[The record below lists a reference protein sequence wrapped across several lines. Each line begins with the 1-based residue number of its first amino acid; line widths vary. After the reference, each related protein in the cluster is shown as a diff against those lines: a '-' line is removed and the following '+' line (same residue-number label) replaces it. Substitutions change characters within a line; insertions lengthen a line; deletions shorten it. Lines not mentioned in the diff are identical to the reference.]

1 MQSPALERAMAMAQR
16 LEAARAAAR
25 GQRDDRP
32 SSQAARFSHGAH
44 SPFGPRG
51 PRLDQ
56 AQLDEQLRQLD
67 PATRTM
73 LLKMQPRV
81 REELLQGMRE
91 EGPEGYR
98 QFIREYFQRLTE
110 VHGPHDR

>member
-1 MQSPALERAMAMAQR
+1 MAMAQR
-16 LEAARAAAR
+16 LRAAQAAAR
-25 GQRDDRP
+25 GEREHAP
-32 SSQAARFSHGAH
+32 SSPSQRSGRGAH
-44 SPFGPRG
+44 PAFGARG
-51 PRLDQ
+51 PRLDEQ
-56 AQLDEQLRQLD
+56 QIEQQLRQLD